1 MKDKKINLS
10 KNLIYL
16 RRKKRLSIEQVA
28 GEIGVSRQAV
38 SKWETG
44 ETLRTIT
51 GVTRRFY
58 PNWDQ
63 SAYQRYLS
71 VFDLDEQKQVRQ
83 LSEGMKV
90 KYRIAL
96 ALSHGARLFLFD
108 EPTSGLDPVARE
120 ELLELFFTCQF
131 AREMVSVGGAG
142 GQGVHCSH
150 RPGASADRPDGGGGT
165 PALMEAAVHLP
176 ALAWLDSLAPA
187 ELIRQLPILCGGAVV
202 YAAGSLLAYRTAAA
216 RFERV
221 DL

>member
-165 PALMEAAVHLP
+165 PARSGMAGQSGP
-176 ALAWLDSLAPA
+176 
-187 ELIRQLPILCGGAVV
+187 CGADP
-202 YAAGSLLAYRTAAA
+202 AAA
-216 RFERV
+216 HPVRWGGGLCCGQPAGIPHGSRPF
-221 DL
+221 